1 MSLDKNRQITTSE
14 SSSASS
20 ADEGTHIMR
29 GLTSTSTHDETTG
42 SIAEGNLE
50 AEKISPFV
58 FLLVAL
64 ASISGF
70 LFGYDTG
77 YVSGALVVI
86 KEDLGRV
93 LSNGDKEL
101 ITASTSLGALL
112 GGVIAGAMCDFFGR
126 KWVITFANIL
136 FLVGAAIQCG
146 AHAVWTMIGGR
157 FVMGWGV
164 GIASLC
170 APLYISEL
178 APTRIR
184 GRLVV
189 LNVLAITGG
198 QLVAYGIGAG
208 MAHVHQGWRI
218 LVGLSM
224 VPAFVQMVI
233 FVFMPETPRY
243 LVRKNKIAEAKKVLA
258 KTYATTDD
266 RLLERKLH
274 ELMLHNAYKESGL
287 STMGRAKNT
296 MKELY
301 CVPSNLRA
309 LIIACGLQGIQQ
321 FCGFNSLMYFSAT
334 IFEVVGFDNATA
346 VSIIV
351 AGTNFVFTIVA
362 FMVIDRIGRR
372 RILLGTI
379 WGMSLGLVVNAIA
392 FHFLDK
398 QKEKN
403 PGHVLDKE
411 HISGWA
417 YVVLVAQLVY
427 VAFYATGIGNVP
439 WQQSEL
445 FPISVR
451 GVGTGMATATNW
463 AGSLVVSSTFLTML
477 ENITPTGTFSFYAG
491 LCALGEVFVFF
502 LYPET
507 SGMDLEQ
514 IQQLLT
520 GGFNIKESMRLS
532 DEAKRGYKK

>member
-14 SSSASS
+14 SSSGSS
-20 ADEGTHIMR
+20 ADEGAHIMR
-29 GLTSTSTHDETTG
+29 GHTG
-42 SIAEGNLE
+42 GSSSMMNEGEVHEGNLE

-58 FLLVAL
+58 FILVAL

-86 KEDLGRV
+86 KEDLGKA
-93 LSNGDKEL
+93 LTNGDKEL
-101 ITASTSLGALL
+101 ITSATSLGALL

-146 AHAVWTMIGGR
+146 AHTVWTMIGGR

-189 LNVLAITGG
+189 LNVLAITAG
-198 QLVAYGIGAG
+198 QLVAYAIGAG
-208 MAHVHQGWRI
+208 MAHVNQGWRI

-224 VPAFVQMVI
+224 VPAFAQMVMFI
-233 FVFMPETPRY
+233 FMPETPRY
-243 LVRKNKIAEAKKVLA
+243 LVRKNRLEEARAVLA
-258 KTYATTDD
+258 RTYATTDD
-266 RLLERKLH
+266 ALVDAKLR
-274 ELMLHNAYKESGL
+274 ELMLHNQYKETGL
-287 STMGRAKNT
+287 SAPQRARNT
-296 MKELY
+296 FRELY
-301 CVPSNLRA
+301 GVPSNLRA

-398 QKEKN
+398 EKANN
-403 PGHVLDKE
+403 PKHEVDKE

-451 GVGTGMATATNW
+451 GIGTGMATATNW
-463 AGSLVVSSTFLTML
+463 AGSLIVSSTFLTML

-491 LCALGEVFVFF
+491 LCAVGEVFVYF

-520 GGFNIKESMRLS
+520 GGFNIKESIRLS